1 MKKIKIFDETVEI
14 NGEESLYEIIKRM
27 FPDYKKYLGARV
39 ANEVKSL
46 YYRPTEGAEIQ
57 LIDITDPDGYRIYSK
72 TLSLVF
78 IMATKELFPESNAK
92 IEHALG
98 SGLYATFDDQRP
110 FTFDDLKIITSKM
123 EEIIDSDYPIIRDDI
138 DSNIAYSLF
147 EKFGYQ
153 DKIKLF
159 KSLGKDRID
168 IYNINGHID
177 TFHGYL
183 APTTGYANVFEL
195 KYYYPGVLIFYPNR
209 SSDGKIPEVKE
220 LKKLAKVF
228 EESSEWSEIMN
239 LSDVGSLNEKI
250 LQGQAKEII
259 KISEAF
265 HEKKIANLADVIV
278 KDRDIHLILIAGPS
292 SSGKTTFANRLMM
305 QLKVNGKRPVMIS
318 VDDYFVNRVN
328 TPLNEDGSYDY
339 ETIDAIDVKK
349 LNEDLI
355 DLLEGREVEIPSYNF
370 FTGEREYRG
379 NYLKV
384 ESTEPI
390 ILEGIHC
397 LNPKLTSFIP
407 NKNKY
412 KIYISAL
419 TQLSID
425 SHNRIPTTDA
435 RFLRRMVRDSKFRGN
450 PPEGTFAMWQ
460 SVRRGEEKYIFPF
473 QEEADIMFDSALA
486 YELAVLKKHAL
497 PMLQEI
503 GKESPYYSEA
513 KKLIRFLQYFIDI
526 KDESPISVNSILR
539 EFIGEA

>member
-1 MKKIKIFDETVEI
+1 
-14 NGEESLYEIIKRM
+14 
-27 FPDYKKYLGARV
+27 
-39 ANEVKSL
+39 
-46 YYRPTEGAEIQ
+46 
-57 LIDITDPDGYRIYSK
+57 
-72 TLSLVF
+72 
-78 IMATKELFPESNAK
+78 
-92 IEHALG
+92 
-98 SGLYATFDDQRP
+98 
-110 FTFDDLKIITSKM
+110 
-123 EEIIDSDYPIIRDDI
+123 
-138 DSNIAYSLF
+138 
-147 EKFGYQ
+147 
-153 DKIKLF
+153 
-159 KSLGKDRID
+159 
-168 IYNINGHID
+168 
-177 TFHGYL
+177 
-183 APTTGYANVFEL
+183 
-195 KYYYPGVLIFYPNR
+195 
-209 SSDGKIPEVKE
+209 
-220 LKKLAKVF
+220 
-228 EESSEWSEIMN
+228 
-239 LSDVGSLNEKI
+239 
-250 LQGQAKEII
+250 
-259 KISEAF
+259 
-265 HEKKIANLADVIV
+265 
-278 KDRDIHLILIAGPS
+278 
-292 SSGKTTFANRLMM
+292 MM